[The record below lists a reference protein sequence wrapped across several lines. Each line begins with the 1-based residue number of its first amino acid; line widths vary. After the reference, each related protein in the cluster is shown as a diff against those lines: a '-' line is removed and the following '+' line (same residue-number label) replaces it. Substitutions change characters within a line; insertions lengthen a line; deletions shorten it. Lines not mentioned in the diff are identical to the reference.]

1 MGVVEEQVCFDIQ
14 NELKKSINDDDAA
27 TRMDEITDASIYDED
42 DDSLQVFEE
51 GNDEIP
57 KVEESYDSGYEDGNA
72 QEVLVN
78 NESVSTTGESFPND
92 TPESRLTSE
101 IKVQHE
107 FNEISE
113 VLAYEPDNNEDK
125 VKSVKENIENKEDLP
140 HDSNTKEPIVKVIVT
155 RDWSEAE

>member
-27 TRMDEITDASIYDED
+27 TRMDEITDTSIYDED

-57 KVEESYDSGYEDGNA
+57 KVEESYDSGYDDGNA

-78 NESVSTTGESFPND
+78 NDADGLYVICVIYA
-92 TPESRLTSE
+92 RA
-101 IKVQHE
+101 
-107 FNEISE
+107 E
-113 VLAYEPDNNEDK
+113 VTAAL
-125 VKSVKENIENKEDLP
+125 
-140 HDSNTKEPIVKVIVT
+140 
-155 RDWSEAE
+155 